1 MKISFSFL
9 LLLLAPALWAQKT
22 LAPLTVEKIMRDQ
35 RWIGTSPSNPY
46 WSADGRY
53 LFFSW
58 NPENNKADSLYYITL
73 TDRTPRKVTVEMR
86 QTVPSYNSIVYNTPK
101 TAYTYVK
108 DGDLFYVDALKKERR
123 ITQTVDNESSPQFIN
138 NDKAIV
144 FSRTQNL
151 YAWDIA
157 TGLTTQLTNF
167 VKGAA
172 PKETPLNAQE
182 RWLQQD
188 AISTSKVLQER
199 KAMREATE

>member
-35 RWIGTSPSNPY
+35 RWIGTSPSSPY

-58 NPENNKADSLYYITL
+58 NPENNKTDSLYYITL
-73 TDRTPRKVTVEMR
+73 VDRTPRKATLEIT
-86 QTVPSYNSIVYNTPK
+86 QATPSYNSIVYNTPK
-101 TAYTYVK
+101 TAYAYIK
-108 DGDLFYVDALKKERR
+108 DGDLFYVDALQKERR
-123 ITQTVDNESSPQFIN
+123 ITQTVDNESSAQFIN

-144 FSRTQNL
+144 YSRSQNL

-172 PKETPLNAQE
+172 PKETPLTAQE
-182 RWLQQD
+182 KWLQNGLSGASGRCRPHSAGRCRQ
-188 AISTSKVLQER
+188 
-199 KAMREATE
+199 